1 MRRLILLRHAKSSWA
16 DADMHDAA
24 RPLNERGR
32 LAAVLMGAWLA
43 EHDLFPDFA
52 LVSTARRTVET
63 WARVKTG
70 MAMAPPHASAPIY
83 MAEAATLLD
92 ILRGAPDDAA
102 TLLMLGHAPGMPDL
116 MASLAGEVAEGCA
129 RAFDKFPTAS
139 AAVLEFEGLDA
150 WADAAPGAGRL
161 TRFAHPKDLV

>member
-16 DADMHDAA
+16 DGNVHDAA

-43 EHDLFPDFA
+43 EHDLLPDFA

-70 MAMAPPHASAPIY
+70 MGMAPAHASAPIY
-83 MAEAATLLD
+83 MAEAASLLD
-92 ILRGAPDDAA
+92 ILRGAPADAG
-102 TLLMLGHAPGMPDL
+102 TVLMLGHAPGMPDL
-116 MASLAGEVAEGCA
+116 VTMLAGDVAEGCE
-129 RAFDKFPTAS
+129 RAFDKFPTAA
-139 AAVLEFEGLDA
+139 AAVLEFDDPA
-150 WADAAPGAGRL
+150 SWRVIVPGAGRL
-161 TRFAHPKDLV
+161 VRFAHPKDLV